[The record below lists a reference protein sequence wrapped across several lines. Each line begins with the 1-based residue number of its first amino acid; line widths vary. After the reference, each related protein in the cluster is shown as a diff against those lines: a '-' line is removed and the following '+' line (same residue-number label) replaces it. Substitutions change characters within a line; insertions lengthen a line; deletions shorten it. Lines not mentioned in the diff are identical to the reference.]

1 MRSLTLENSFTEII
15 AAFSTA
21 ASPRYL
27 FVVVFIAAGIA
38 MINKVSLRL
47 ALYVPASLLLAQAV
61 TTVLKYTIQRPRPP
75 IEAQLVYTHDPSFP
89 SGHSSAAFAIATALS
104 VLWLSKT
111 WRVKYLWVWVVVAV
125 VGASASAA
133 SRLYLK
139 VHWLSDVI
147 AGASIGIAA
156 AIIVWM
162 VYRRR
167 PRVR

>member
-1 MRSLTLENSFTEII
+1 MMVCTVCINS
-15 AAFSTA
+15 
-21 ASPRYL
+21 
-27 FVVVFIAAGIA
+27 
-38 MINKVSLRL
+38 NKHP
-47 ALYVPASLLLAQAV
+47 YPMC
-61 TTVLKYTIQRPRPP
+61 
-75 IEAQLVYTHDPSFP
+75 EEQLVYTHYPYFP
-89 SGHSSAAFAIATALS
+89 SGHSTASFAIAIALS
-104 VLWLSKT
+104 VLWLSET
-111 WRVKYLWVWVVVAV
+111 CRVKYPWVWVVVAV

-139 VHWLSDVI
+139 VHWLSEVI